1 MTNRWEAKMK
11 TRVNRNTKNKILS
24 KTLNHYSLPTM
35 YSIIKWKI
43 VSKIIFWKHSSS
55 NTIRKKCIFKQML
68 KNIWTESQSSKSKDS
83 LKTGILFK
91 IIEVFW
97 KRVTTEA
104 RELYT

>member
-1 MTNRWEAKMK
+1 
-11 TRVNRNTKNKILS
+11 
-24 KTLNHYSLPTM
+24 
-35 YSIIKWKI
+35 
-43 VSKIIFWKHSSS
+43 
-55 NTIRKKCIFKQML
+55 ML